1 MIPFEVLY
9 LKALYQKSVI
19 GALLAKQLLANI
31 NTRIHTSADCGPTP
45 PIAMS

>member
-19 GALLAKQLLANI
+19 GAQLVKQLLTNT
-31 NTRIHTSADCGPTP
+31 NTRIHASTDYGPTP
-45 PIAMS
+45 LIAMS